1 MNTLIEK
8 KQETIEAVYFLSD
21 LTGTKVLNGDK
32 KIGKLQDIVIIEQGR
47 LPVVTHFMVHRSFG
61 RKPLL
66 VPWERV
72 VAVNAK
78 RIIVD
83 LEVIEQYEAEPAA
96 SQVLLNDYIVDKK
109 VLDMD
114 DNEVDVVYDIKLAL
128 RNRVLYVTDVDF
140 SKYALFKRLGLK
152 PLMKLL
158 FGDSDFIKKDTL
170 SWSYVQPLPK
180 HIGSFK
186 GDVKLTVLK
195 EKLLEIPPVDL
206 ADILEELSGEQR
218 LAIFNELE
226 TEHASD
232 TLEEIEPRVQRQIIS
247 SIKKER
253 AAELI
258 NAMTPA
264 QAADILA
271 ILPGSEADEIVKLI
285 DKENADKIQY
295 MLDKQDEKIINLS
308 TSHFIK
314 LPPDTQAGRVIEQF
328 REIARDMDEIMYL
341 YIVDEKDVLLGV
353 VDLKEVLKA
362 NVDDKLA
369 DIMTTNVID
378 LNPENTLLEAAEM
391 FSRYSFR
398 AIPVTDENKVM
409 LGVIPYRD
417 IMNLK
422 HRFV

>member
-1 MNTLIEK
+1 MNTPIGK
-8 KQETIEAVYFLSD
+8 KPENIEAAYYLSD
-21 LTGTKVLNGDK
+21 LIGTKVLNGDK
-32 KIGKLQDIVIIEQGR
+32 KIGKLRDIVIIEQGK
-47 LPVVTHFMVHRSFG
+47 LPVVTHFMVQRPFG
-61 RKPLL
+61 RKSLM

-72 VAVNAK
+72 VAVNAR
-78 RIIVD
+78 RIMVD
-83 LEVIEQYEAEPAA
+83 LEVIEPFEGEPTE
-96 SQVLLNDYIVDKK
+96 SQVLLNDHIVDKK

-128 RNRVLYVTDVDF
+128 RNRVMYVTDVDF
-140 SKYALFKRLGLK
+140 SKHALFKRLGLK

-180 HIGSFK
+180 HIGSFN

-218 LAIFNELE
+218 LAIFNQLE

-247 SIKKER
+247 SIKRDR

-264 QAADILA
+264 QAADIIA
-271 ILPGSEADEIVKLI
+271 ILPGSEADEILKLI
-285 DKENADKIQY
+285 DKENAEKIHY
-295 MLDKQDEKIINLS
+295 MLDKQDEKIINFT

-314 LPPDTQAGRVIEQF
+314 LPPHTRVSRVLEQF

-341 YIVDEKDVLLGV
+341 YIVDEKNTLLGV
-353 VDLKEVLKA
+353 VDIKEVLKA
-362 NVDDKLA
+362 NGDDTLA

-398 AIPVTDENKVM
+398 AIPVTDENKII
-409 LGVIPYRD
+409 LGLIPYRD

-422 HRFV
+422 HRFI

>member
-1 MNTLIEK
+1 MNTLLEK
-8 KQETIEAVYFLSD
+8 KQETAEAIYFLSD
-21 LTGTKVLNGDK
+21 LIGTKILNGYD
-32 KIGKLQDIVIIEQGR
+32 KIGKLRDIAIIEQGK
-47 LPVVTHFMVHRSFG
+47 LPIVTHFIVHRPFG
-61 RKPLL
+61 HKPLL
-66 VPWERV
+66 VPWDRIVMVNER
-72 VAVNAK
+72 

-83 LEVIEQYEAEPAA
+83 LKIIEQYEQEPTE
-96 SQVLLNDYIVDKK
+96 SQILLVDHVLDKK
-109 VLDMD
+109 VIDMD
-114 DNEVDVVYDIKLAL
+114 DNEIDVVYDIKLVL

-140 SKYALFKRLGLK
+140 SRYALFKRLGLV
-152 PLMKLL
+152 PFMQPL
-158 FGDSDFIKKDTL
+158 FGNTSLMKKDTL

-186 GDVKLTVLK
+186 GDVKLNVLK
-195 EKLLEIPPVDL
+195 EKLTEIPPVDL

-218 LAIFNELE
+218 LAIFNQLE

-232 TLEEIEPRVQRQIIS
+232 TLEEIEPRVQRELIS

-258 NAMTPA
+258 NDMTPA

-271 ILPGSEADEIVKLI
+271 ILSATEADDILKLI
-285 DKENADKIQY
+285 DKENAQKIQY
-295 MLDKQDEKIINLS
+295 MLDKHDEKIINLS
-308 TSHFIK
+308 TTHFIK
-314 LPPDTQAGRVIEQF
+314 LPPLTTVSQVFEQY
-328 REIARDMDEIMYL
+328 RDIAKDKDEIMYL
-341 YIVDEKDVLLGV
+341 YVVDEKDVLLGV

-362 NVDDKLA
+362 RVDDKLQ

-378 LNPENTLLEAAEM
+378 LNPENTLLEATEM

-398 AIPVTDENKVM
+398 AIPITDENKII

-417 IMNLK
+417 IMKLK

>member
-8 KQETIEAVYFLSD
+8 KQETVEAVYFLSD
-21 LTGTKVLNGDK
+21 LVGTKVLNGGK
-32 KIGKLQDIVIIEQGR
+32 RIGKLQDIVIIEQGK
-47 LPVVTHFMVHRSFG
+47 LPVVTHIIVHRPFG

-66 VPWERV
+66 IPWERV
-72 VAVNAK
+72 VAVNVK
-78 RIIVD
+78 QTIVD
-83 LEVIEQYEAEPAA
+83 LEIIEQYEAEPAE

-152 PLMKLL
+152 SLMKLL

-180 HIGSFK
+180 QLGSFK

-271 ILPGSEADEIVKLI
+271 ILPGSDADEILKLI
-285 DKENADKIQY
+285 DKENAEKIQY

-314 LPPDTQAGRVIEQF
+314 LPPHTTVSRVLEQF

-398 AIPVTDENKVM
+398 AIPVTDENKVI